1 RFLHTLQERELLHY
15 SWEQECWCWDEAAI
29 GGLPITDNVVDL
41 VVSQLA
47 TLPADCSRALAHA
60 ACLGIEFDLRTLAGA
75 LQCSPVEAGRRLW
88 PAVVHDLLLPLSRD
102 YALLEAGDAVVAG
115 HGYRFVHDR
124 VLDGARALLSAD
136 ERTEVHLHAGR
147 ALRDQADDDELFA
160 AVGHLVE
167 ARERL
172 DEDERTELA
181 RALLQAGRR
190 ATRAAAYD
198 SARRLLTIGVE
209 LVTALTGDPWARE
222 HELTLAL
229 HDALIEA
236 AFIAG
241 DHEAVAL
248 RAQAVIQ
255 ACAEPLEQVEAR
267 VALIQSL
274 SARLCM
280 TEAVAE
286 SRRALDSLG
295 VAVPSPLRM
304 PRAMLELLAVWG
316 KLERGGL
323 ARLTELPEAED
334 PLHIARCRVMSAAM
348 LGAVSCEPPLL
359 LLLNARTVRMALTH
373 GMHPEV
379 CFALAGISFI
389 LAGPMGQH
397 RAGLKVVETAQRMV
411 DRPGYEAVY
420 TRVNYMARSYIAPW
434 FEPVSK
440 SIAALRGL
448 VLRGRELG
456 DIEFASLSAGVLMM
470 QAMFVAG
477 DLEGLLAEAMGYR
490 RVVHKLGREM
500 AIYVVDVYTQLI
512 ANLAGHGDETVTL
525 TGEY

>member
-1 RFLHTLQERELLHY
+1 
-15 SWEQECWCWDEAAI
+15 
-29 GGLPITDNVVDL
+29 
-41 VVSQLA
+41 
-47 TLPADCSRALAHA
+47 
-60 ACLGIEFDLRTLAGA
+60 
-75 LQCSPVEAGRRLW
+75 
-88 PAVVHDLLLPLSRD
+88 
-102 YALLEAGDAVVAG
+102 
-115 HGYRFVHDR
+115 
-124 VLDGARALLSAD
+124 
-136 ERTEVHLHAGR
+136 
-147 ALRDQADDDELFA
+147 
-160 AVGHLVE
+160 
-167 ARERL
+167 
-172 DEDERTELA
+172 
-181 RALLQAGRR
+181 
-190 ATRAAAYD
+190 
-198 SARRLLTIGVE
+198 
-209 LVTALTGDPWARE
+209 GDPWARE

-379 CFALAGISFI
+379 SFALAGISFI

-420 TRVNYMARSYIAPW
+420 TRVNYMARSYIAPL
-434 FEPVSK
+434 FDPVSK

-525 TGEY
+525 TGEYWLEQEHEALARFVADNDLVALMLYYMAKTFAAAFHGDFATAARAHRESGPYRLAQSGQAPVFPWFRVVGIVSTLALETQPGSAGARSAVRALRSELGYLRKIAGLSSENYGFGLELALGEQARLRGRKEEARDHYRRAVDLSQGAGLIGFEAFCRERQARFLLSIGETEAGAAA